1 MSSSK
6 RQKTTSSQA
15 GDNGQQTINARSVAA
30 RLRWEKK
37 RQEKQEQMEREAK
50 LKFEQQIEIERQE
63 FIRREREQHE
73 YNERVLKEQLARQ
86 QLNARPENQFIADRK
101 KARRMEGQSR
111 RRFNEN
117 EQKREE
123 NRNRLLTI
131 RSEGSGQGIEQ
142 QEGEHIKSPLDAQKS
157 DLCGGEINL
166 GGSREQLML
175 QQTQGDGDDK
185 EYRLRVMEEK
195 QRQTQQIYFFI
206 FQLFSQQP
214 CTQYILGE
222 SKAKKYN
229 EKRKAERASKKEPV
243 QKVKSIK
250 QVSSVRSAA
259 QKARREKEA
268 AEKEKE
274 TADMGKMTGNN
285 DADTVRKLDLIP
297 KARVRVQP
305 ETLYASLTKEEK
317 YNILL
322 RRGQIKEQVLTGQQD
337 GVSNGG
343 NTPKQGKMVRFLYE
357 F

>member
-1 MSSSK
+1 
-6 RQKTTSSQA
+6 
-15 GDNGQQTINARSVAA
+15 
-30 RLRWEKK
+30 
-37 RQEKQEQMEREAK
+37 
-50 LKFEQQIEIERQE
+50 E
-63 FIRREREQHE
+63 FIRREREQQE

-101 KARRMEGQSR
+101 KARRMEEGQSR
-111 RRFNEN
+111 RRFNKN

-166 GGSREQLML
+166 GGSREQLIL

-195 QRQTQQIYFFI
+195 QRQTQ
-206 FQLFSQQP
+206 LFSQQP
-214 CTQYILGE
+214 CTKYILGE

-297 KARVRVQP
+297 KARVCVQP

-343 NTPKQGKMVRFLYE
+343 NTPKQGKM
-357 F
+357 